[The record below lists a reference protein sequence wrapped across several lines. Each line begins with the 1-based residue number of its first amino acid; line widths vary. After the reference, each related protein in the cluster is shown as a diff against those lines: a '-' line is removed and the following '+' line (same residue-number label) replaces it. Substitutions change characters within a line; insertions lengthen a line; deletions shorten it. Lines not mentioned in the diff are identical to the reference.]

1 MKYKHYAPN
10 TECLLVYSNDINKL
24 EDLVKENSNKDTI
37 IIGCNELKN
46 KFRDIEYLSY
56 GNFNDYEEISHN
68 IFRLLREVDKHNK
81 KKVVIMGVKKEGLG
95 IAIMN
100 RLIRSASYNYIER

>member
-1 MKYKHYAPN
+1 M
-10 TECLLVYSNDINKL
+10 SRI
-24 EDLVKENSNKDTI
+24 
-37 IIGCNELKN
+37 KN